1 MGRDLG
7 VKGEKGQPV
16 PGKGS
21 GLGKT
26 KQRAEPGRRLPQR
39 EEERTHQG
47 RVEAWKG
54 MGAGPGMGWTPRAP
68 RLRAW
73 LRG

>member
-1 MGRDLG
+1 MGRDLSL
-7 VKGEKGQPV
+7 KGEKGQPV

-39 EEERTHQG
+39 EEE
-47 RVEAWKG
+47 
-54 MGAGPGMGWTPRAP
+54 
-68 RLRAW
+68 
-73 LRG
+73 